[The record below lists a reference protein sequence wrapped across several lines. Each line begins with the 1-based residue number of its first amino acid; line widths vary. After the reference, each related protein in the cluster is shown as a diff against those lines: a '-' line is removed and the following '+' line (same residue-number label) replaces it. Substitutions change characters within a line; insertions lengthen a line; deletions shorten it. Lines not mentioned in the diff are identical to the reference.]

1 MTSKTFIA
9 ALVCAAVLTACG
21 STPAPEPQFY
31 APAKP
36 VDMSGAW
43 EVDHA
48 RSDNIQKH
56 DLLEIA
62 SCYDNETEPKVLDSG
77 ERLVRLEGTLVEGT
91 LENQYSQWRSILSR
105 LIQLERGLP

>member
-48 RSDNIQKH
+48 RSDNIPKH

-77 ERLVRLEGTLVEGT
+77 ERVVRLEGT

>member
-9 ALVCAAVLTACG
+9 ALVCAVVLTACG

-31 APAKP
+31 ATAKP
-36 VDMSGAW
+36 VDMSGAL

-62 SCYDNETEPKVLDSG
+62 SGFDNETEPTVLDSG
-77 ERLVRLEGTLVEGT
+77 ERVVRLEGT

>member
-36 VDMSGAW
+36 VEMSGAW

-62 SCYDNETEPKVLDSG
+62 SGFDNETEPTVLDSG
-77 ERLVRLEGTLVEGT
+77 ERVVRLEGT